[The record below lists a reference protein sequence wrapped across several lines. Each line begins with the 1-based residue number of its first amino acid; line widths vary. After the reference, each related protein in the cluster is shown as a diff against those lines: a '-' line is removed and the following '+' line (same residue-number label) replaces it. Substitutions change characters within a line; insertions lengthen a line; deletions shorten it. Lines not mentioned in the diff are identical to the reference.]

1 MNIYSIY
8 IYEIYIMKNIH
19 EIKSYKIDMFLIYNL
34 YQIYIIIIF
43 RFLQVP

>member
-1 MNIYSIY
+1 
-8 IYEIYIMKNIH
+8 MKNIH